1 MAVIIY
7 LLLGCVGVPVFA
19 GYTAGV
25 GRLVG
30 MTGGFLVGYIPLAY
44 LSGSIYELLS
54 MKTIKPWHM
63 IIAII
68 IGNVALYLLGSIWL
82 MYVSKMDLAATLAA
96 CALPFIPGD
105 LVKMVCVYLVAP
117 KLVAVV
123 RKLGAD

>member
-68 IGNVALYLLGSIWL
+68 IGNVALYLLGSIWF